1 MNTNANYDFIPN
13 LYDFFDF
20 YIEEYDDE
28 LDSITATYQGEIVA
42 EWLQAKGYTPEIYL
56 DDEAGEYDRN
66 ILINYYNKYIG
77 GFNMNNNNLNINTNA
92 SYGTKLVP
100 TKEEKKEVY
109 FVNYERLENCKT
121 RSKWSRGVKEYAF
134 ELLENIEDNLDGFES
149 IDELREA
156 LLNGANNWEQY
167 SWAGCSLVY
176 NKDICKRLATPS
188 EQKRKRNG
196 QLNPNSYEDWLDVQ
210 ARALFQAFLL
220 IKRYAE
226 KVRI

>member
-1 MNTNANYDFIPN
+1 MNTNINFDLNAN

-20 YIEEYDDE
+20 YVEEYDDE
-28 LDSITATYQGEIVA
+28 LESVMATFQGEIVA

-56 DDEAGEYDRN
+56 SDEAGEADRN
-66 ILINYYNKYIG
+66 ILFNYIYNIYG
-77 GFNMNNNNLNINTNA
+77 GFNMNNNLNINTNA

-109 FVNYERLENCKT
+109 FINYERLENHKT
-121 RSKWSRGVKEYAF
+121 RSKWDKGVKDYAF

-156 LLNGANNWEQY
+156 LLGGASSWHDY
-167 SWAGCSLVY
+167 SWGGCSFIY
-176 NKDICKRLATPS
+176 NKDICEKLATPS

-196 QLNPNSYEDWLDVQ
+196 ELKPNSSEEWLDVQ

-220 IKRYAE
+220 IKRYTE